1 MSMGQLLAA
10 GADEFTNMGAMD
22 YILAVVALL
31 GGLGAFLFGFKVL
44 SDNIEKL
51 ATNRLRGWF
60 DKTGKNRFIGVGIG
74 AGVTAI
80 IQSSSATTVMV
91 VGFVNAGLMSLF
103 SATAIIMGANIG
115 TTITAY
121 FSVIADIPFIEF
133 ITVFACVGIFMNML
147 AKKEKTKSIGLLL
160 AGLGLVFL
168 GLEYMGMAMEDFSK
182 SEAVFNFLRSVDNRF
197 ILLLAGIII
206 TGIVQSSSAV
216 TTLIV
221 QIVGTGTLFIGDPSN
236 SGILFL
242 VLGTN
247 IGTCVTAL
255 LSSIGA
261 NTNAKR
267 AALIHLMF
275 NVFGTVIF
283 AIFLL
288 CWPGFM
294 EQTLIAW
301 FPNDPGLQIALFHT
315 FFNVVCTCL
324 FLPFIKIFVK
334 IATKLI
340 REKKGTA
347 KVPEEAA
354 TPEKLLDERFIKTPT
369 IAVGQANR
377 AVTRMAETAMES
389 LKTAFDA
396 FVARDE
402 SAADRVNAL
411 NANVADLERRIVSFL
426 IRISSEDTSETDE
439 RTIYALHHAT
449 GDIARISELAD
460 NITKYTRSCC
470 KKGIEFSPVVI
481 KSLHEMYGK
490 IEQLYGKTM
499 EVFDKKDITV
509 IRAVDN
515 VESEIDAARKE
526 MVNDHIE
533 RLNEGKCKP
542 ESSGVFINLVGNL
555 ERAADHLTYVA
566 HAFD

>member
-1 MSMGQLLAA
+1 MDFGMAFALLA
-10 GADEFTNMGAMD
+10 DSVQMGALD
-22 YILAVVALL
+22 YVLAVVALL
-31 GGLGAFLFGFKVL
+31 AGLGAFLFGFKVL

-51 ATNRLRGWF
+51 ATNKLRRWF
-60 DKTGKNRFIGVGIG
+60 DKTGKSRLAGVGIG

-91 VGFVNAGLMSLF
+91 VGFVNVGLMSLF
-103 SATAIIMGANIG
+103 QATTVIMGANIG

-121 FSVIADIPFIEF
+121 FSVIADIPFIEI
-133 ITVFACVGIFMNML
+133 ITVFTCVGIFMDML
-147 AKKEKTKSIGLLL
+147 CKKDKSKTIGMML

-168 GLEYMGMAMEDFSK
+168 GLQFMGMAMDEFAQQQVVKDF
-182 SEAVFNFLRSVDNRF
+182 LISVDNRLV
-197 ILLLAGIII
+197 LLLAGIII

-221 QIVGTGTLFIGDPSN
+221 QMVGAGLVIGNPSN
-236 SGILFL
+236 SGVLFL

-283 AIFLL
+283 SIFLL

-294 EQTLIAW
+294 DATIGKW
-301 FPNDPGLQIALFHT
+301 FANDPGLQIALFHT

-324 FLPFIKIFVK
+324 FLPFVNVFVK
-334 IATKLI
+334 VATKLI
-340 REKKGTA
+340 RPRKKGE
-347 KVPEEAA
+347 KEAA
-354 TPEKLLDERFIKTPT
+354 DTVLLDERFLSTPSV
-369 IAVGQANR
+369 AVEQANK
-377 AVTRMAETAMES
+377 AATVMAGRAMES
-389 LKTAFDA
+389 LKIAFDG
-396 FVARDE
+396 FVTEDE
-402 SAADRVNAL
+402 SAKEKVDEL
-411 NANVADLERRIVSFL
+411 NG
-426 IRISSEDTSETDE
+426 RISEMERAIVAYLIKISSQDVSLTDE
-439 RTIYALHHAT
+439 KLISAIHHST
-449 GDIARISELAD
+449 GDILRISELAD
-460 NITKYTRSCC
+460 NITKYTRNCRRD
-470 KKGIEFSPVVI
+470 GIEFSAGVK
-481 KSLHEMYGK
+481 KSLQDMYAK
-490 IEQLYGKTM
+490 IDELYQKTLD
-499 EVFDKKDITV
+499 VFDKKDITA
-509 IRAVDN
+509 IKAVDR
-515 VESEIDAARKE
+515 VEDDVDAARKE
-526 MVNDHIE
+526 MIADHIR

-542 ESSGVFINLVGNL
+542 QSSGIFINLVGNL

>member
-1 MSMGQLLAA
+1 
-10 GADEFTNMGAMD
+10 
-22 YILAVVALL
+22 
-31 GGLGAFLFGFKVL
+31 
-44 SDNIEKL
+44 
-51 ATNRLRGWF
+51 
-60 DKTGKNRFIGVGIG
+60 
-74 AGVTAI
+74 
-80 IQSSSATTVMV
+80 
-91 VGFVNAGLMSLF
+91 
-103 SATAIIMGANIG
+103 
-115 TTITAY
+115 
-121 FSVIADIPFIEF
+121 
-133 ITVFACVGIFMNML
+133 MNML

-182 SEAVFNFLRSVDNRF
+182 SEAVYNFLRDADNRF
-197 ILLLAGIII
+197 VLLLAGVVI

-221 QIVGTGTLFIGDPSN
+221 QIVATGTLFIGDPAN

-283 AIFLL
+283 SVFLL
-288 CWPGFM
+288 CWPGFLNA
-294 EQTLIAW
+294 TLRAW
-301 FPNDPGLQIALFHT
+301 FPDDPGLQIALFHT
-315 FFNVVCTCL
+315 FFNVVCTAL
-324 FLPFIKIFVK
+324 FLPFIKVFVTV
-334 IATKLI
+334 ATKLV
-340 REKKGTA
+340 REKKGSGKA
-347 KVPEEAA
+347 LGDEAS
-354 TPEKLLDERFIKTPT
+354 PEKLLDDRFIASPT
-369 IAVGQANR
+369 IAVGQANK
-377 AVTRMAETAMES
+377 AVARMADTAMEA
-389 LKTAFDA
+389 LKTAFGGFIDRNEA
-396 FVARDE
+396 ATEEVA
-402 SAADRVNAL
+402 AL
-411 NANVADLERRIVSFL
+411 NANVADMERRIVAYL
-426 IRISSEDTSETDE
+426 IKVSSEDTSEADE

-470 KKGIEFSPVVI
+470 KKGIAFSPIVV
-481 KSLHEMYGK
+481 KSLREMYEK

-499 EVFDKKDITV
+499 EVFAQKDITAV
-509 IRAVDN
+509 RAVDS

-542 ESSGVFINLVGNL
+542 ESSGVFINLVCNL